1 MNRIKQIFQESGK
14 KLSIYFTAGYPN
26 LGDTIPTL
34 KALEQ
39 EGVDVVELG
48 MPYSDPLADG
58 PTIQASGTKALE
70 NGMSLDVL
78 FEQLDGFREE
88 VSLPVVLMGYYNQVL
103 QYGVERFVKGAAAVG
118 VDGVILPDLPL
129 HEYEAD
135 YKALFEEYDLCI
147 SFLITPQTP
156 EERIREIDRLSSGF
170 VYVVSTAAT
179 TGKQEGFSEGQLAYF
194 NRLKEMGLENPM
206 MIGFG
211 VYDAGT
217 FEAACEEGAG
227 AIIGSA
233 FIRALGGEGVLED
246 KVEGFVGSIRGEGVA
261 SS

>member
-1 MNRIKQIFQESGK
+1 MNRIKKVFQDESK

-26 LGDTIPTL
+26 LEDTIPTL
-34 KALEQ
+34 KALEK
-39 EGVDVVELG
+39 EGVDLVELG

-78 FEQLDGFREE
+78 FEQLERVRDE
-88 VSLPVVLMGYYNQVL
+88 VSIPVVLMGYYNQVL
-103 QYGVERFVKGAAAVG
+103 QYGVERFVKRAAAVG
-118 VDGVILPDLPL
+118 GDGVIIPDLPL

-147 SFLITPQTP
+147 SFLITPQTR
-156 EERIREIDRLSSGF
+156 EGRIREIDRLSSGF

-179 TGKQEGFSEGQLAYF
+179 TGKQDGFSEGQLAYF
-194 NRLKEMGLENPM
+194 NRLKGMELKNPM

-211 VYDAGT
+211 IHDAGT
-217 FEAACEEGAG
+217 FDAACKKADG
-227 AIIGSA
+227 AIVGSA
-233 FIRALGGEGVLED
+233 FIRALGGDGGLEE
-246 KVEGFVGSIRGEGVA
+246 KVGTFVGGIRRGVK